1 MNPSSTVSLYTGNK
15 MPVIGL
21 GTWQLT
27 RETAET
33 LAEALKLG
41 FRMIDTSG
49 DYGTQRGVGEAIKMC
64 DLNRNDLFI
73 STKVEED
80 DNAYKASH
88 QNLKELDLS
97 YVELMLVHRPP
108 KTGNGEDL
116 WEGLRRAKRESLAL
130 DIGVSNYSIQKMKA
144 LYTASGEMPAVNQI
158 EWSPFGHSPEMLEFC
173 RENQIVIMAYSPL
186 TRGKKLGDEALV
198 EIAERCGKTPAQV
211 IIRWNLQHGV
221 VPIVKANDMDHVRE
235 NLDVFDFELSD
246 DDMATLNG
254 LNEGFSSLGSLPYL

>member
-130 DIGVSNYSIQKMKA
+130 DIGVSNYSIQK
-144 LYTASGEMPAVNQI
+144 
-158 EWSPFGHSPEMLEFC
+158 
-173 RENQIVIMAYSPL
+173 
-186 TRGKKLGDEALV
+186 
-198 EIAERCGKTPAQV
+198 
-211 IIRWNLQHGV
+211 
-221 VPIVKANDMDHVRE
+221 
-235 NLDVFDFELSD
+235 
-246 DDMATLNG
+246 
-254 LNEGFSSLGSLPYL
+254 NEGAIHRLGRNAGSQPDRMVAVRPQSGDAGVLPREPNRNYGV